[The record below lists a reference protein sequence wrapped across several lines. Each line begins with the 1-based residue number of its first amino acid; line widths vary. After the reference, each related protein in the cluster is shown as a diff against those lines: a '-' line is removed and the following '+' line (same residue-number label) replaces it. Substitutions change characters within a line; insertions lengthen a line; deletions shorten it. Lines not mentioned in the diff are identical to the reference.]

1 MTEDG
6 RPTTK
11 TFSVFGHPSSVKEI
25 TMRVNPFLMP
35 ILLIVALFG
44 TVFTA
49 QALGLWSVSGKD
61 VINWTPAG
69 LKGWMTLQQVMDGLK
84 LSKDDV
90 YAAGNIPA
98 DVPPR
103 TALKDLEKIVPGF
116 ETSVLRDA
124 LTKKLSGAAPASAPQ
139 TPGAATPVATPA
151 ATVSATHVPSSGAGT
166 GATPTPLPPGQFLPA
181 SQIKGSM
188 SLKSVSQQC
197 GVPLD
202 KILAGLNLPP
212 DTNPETLLKDLVAQ
226 GKIKEVTDVQQVV
239 TTLQAK

>member
-1 MTEDG
+1 
-6 RPTTK
+6 
-11 TFSVFGHPSSVKEI
+11 
-25 TMRVNPFLMP
+25 MRVNPFLMP

-49 QALGLWSVSGKD
+49 QALGTWSVSGKTAVD
-61 VINWTPAG
+61 LTKLTPAD

-90 YAAGNIPA
+90 YAAGKIPA
-98 DVPPR
+98 DVLPS

-139 TPGAATPVATPA
+139 TPVAVTPVATPA
-151 ATVSATHVPSSGAGT
+151 ATVSATHVPSSGG

-202 KILAGLNLPP
+202 KILAGLQLPS

-226 GKIKEVTDVQQVV
+226 GKIKQVTDVQQVV
-239 TTLQAK
+239 ATLQAK